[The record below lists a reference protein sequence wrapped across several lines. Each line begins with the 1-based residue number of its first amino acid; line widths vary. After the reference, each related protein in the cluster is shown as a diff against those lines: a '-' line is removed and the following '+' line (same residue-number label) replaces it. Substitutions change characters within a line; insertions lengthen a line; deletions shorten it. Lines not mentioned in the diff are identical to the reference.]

1 MMARLWT
8 DGTRANAGSFVVE
21 VLIDAIDLSHQLPDV
36 VEEELRLRQQL
47 AFETAREDCRDR
59 QRGAMRSED
68 VVGRVADGERVA
80 CLGAELF
87 ERRLKNLRRRLGKFG
102 IVLRR
107 RAFHKVADA
116 EKRRIV
122 LHLILVRRR
131 SERELDSAPVQRLE
145 VLTHARKRLYILQV
159 LVLVKFAPIFLQLLA
174 ERAHLARVEQIG
186 NEQIAPFPDL

>member
-8 DGTRANAGSFVVE
+8 DGGAASAVSFVVE
-21 VLIDAIDLSHQLPDV
+21 VLIDACDLSHQLPDI
-36 VEEELRLRQQL
+36 VEEKLRLRQQL
-47 AFETAREDCRDR
+47 ALETARQHRRDR
-59 QRGAMRSED
+59 QRGAMGSEN

-87 ERRLKNLRRRLGKFG
+87 ERRLKNLRRRLRKLS

-145 VLTHARKRLYILQV
+145 VLTHARKRL
-159 LVLVKFAPIFLQLLA
+159 
-174 ERAHLARVEQIG
+174 
-186 NEQIAPFPDL
+186 